1 MNADLIGKLS
11 WQDVKEINDVFLQIN
26 REGYIGDGEE
36 YYSEVITRL
45 NKQYKTLPACKDRY
59 KEILPVA
66 ENITGEK
73 NRKERTFELTVLRC
87 MIANRLKEE
96 GYTLTNIAKT
106 MGYDHSTVVFYF
118 KKKADF
124 LALPLMYEREVR
136 WFKRFDEELKND
148 IDGDN

>member
-1 MNADLIGKLS
+1 MKADLIERLT
-11 WQDVKEINDVFLQIN
+11 WQDIKDIDEILFQIN
-26 REGYIGDGEE
+26 SDEIRCKEEE

-96 GYTLTNIAKT
+96 
-106 MGYDHSTVVFYF
+106 
-118 KKKADF
+118 
-124 LALPLMYEREVR
+124 
-136 WFKRFDEELKND
+136 
-148 IDGDN
+148 

>member
-1 MNADLIGKLS
+1 MIERLT
-11 WQDVKEINDVFLQIN
+11 WQDIKDIDEILFQIN
-26 REGYIGDGEE
+26 SDEIRRKEEE

-96 GYTLTNIAKT
+96 GYTLTNIAKA
-106 MGYDHSTVVFYF
+106 MGYDHSTIIFYF

-124 LALPLMYEREVR
+124 FALPLMYEREVR
-136 WFKRFDEELKND
+136 WFKQFDEALKD
-148 IDGDN
+148 GIDRDN

>member
-1 MNADLIGKLS
+1 MKADLIERLT
-11 WQDVKEINDVFLQIN
+11 WQDIKDIDEILFQIN
-26 REGYIGDGEE
+26 SDEIRRKEEE

-96 GYTLTNIAKT
+96 GYTLTNIAKA
-106 MGYDHSTVVFYF
+106 MGYDHSTIIFYF

-124 LALPLMYEREVR
+124 FALPLMYEREVR
-136 WFKRFDEELKND
+136 WFKQFDEALKD
-148 IDGDN
+148 GIDRDN